1 MRVEIKRVNVWSAAR
16 VGLMIHLI
24 LSLIVVLPA
33 WLCGVAARMNTGPV
47 SPEVAAVMQ
56 AFGYS
61 QVLCGVALI
70 ALHTLFAAIIYALAA
85 LLYNLVAWLV
95 GGFELKLRRIRVTV
109 AVDDEQP
116 VQPEHSARSTIAE
129 LTERQRIQRSID
141 AANANRKRK
150 QF

>member
-1 MRVEIKRVNVWSAAR
+1 MRVEIRRVSVWSAAR

-24 LSLIVVLPA
+24 LSLIVVMPA

-70 ALHTLFAAIIYALAA
+70 ALHTLFAAIVYALAA
-85 LLYNLVAWLV
+85 LLYNVVAWLV
-95 GGFELKLRRIRVTV
+95 GGFELKLRRIRVMV
-109 AVDDEQP
+109 AVDEDQP
-116 VQPEHSARSTIAE
+116 VQPERPRSTIAE